1 MVVVTEAVHIV
12 CALCIGPQLQQSCL
26 HLSWEHLVLGIEY
39 KLPGVTKC
47 IMFVCAHRYGK
58 AGVQFFTNTKTVTTN
73 WKSADEAI
81 GSKAPGLAGVGAD
94 L

>member
-1 MVVVTEAVHIV
+1 MVVVTDVVHIV
-12 CALCIGPQLQQSCL
+12 CALCIGLKLQQSCL
-26 HLSWEHLVLGIEY
+26 HVSQEHLVLGTKY
-39 KLPGVTKC
+39 KLSEVTMC
-47 IMFVCAHRYGK
+47 IMSVYVHRYGK

>member
-1 MVVVTEAVHIV
+1 MTDCSSHACMCPLECLVPVTT
-12 CALCIGPQLQQSCL
+12 
-26 HLSWEHLVLGIEY
+26 Y
-39 KLPGVTKC
+39 KLSEVSMCVT
-47 IMFVCAHRYGK
+47 FVCVYRYGK